1 MATPFPSDV
10 WIKALKDR
18 LNNSAAYAE
27 AAKNWEGDLYFQ
39 VDYAD
44 RAPALLYV
52 DLWHGQCRDA
62 YAVTETEAA
71 QKVAFRLSATMENF
85 IKVLKSELDPIQAMV
100 TGKIRVQGNMVMM
113 MKNIPAVLEFVRTAQ
128 QIETEFLV

>member
-1 MATPFPSDV
+1 MATPFPSDA

-18 LNNSAAYAE
+18 LNHNAAYAE

-39 VDYAD
+39 VDYAA
-44 RAPALLYV
+44 RSPALLYV
-52 DLWHGQCRDA
+52 DLWHGHCRDA
-62 YAVTETEAA
+62 FAVTETGTAPKA
-71 QKVAFRLSATMENF
+71 AFRLSASMENF

-100 TGKIRVQGNMVMM
+100 TGKIKVQGNMVMM

>member
-18 LNNSAAYAE
+18 LNNSAAYAQ

-62 YAVTETEAA
+62 YAVTGTETA
-71 QKVAFRLSATMENF
+71 QKAAFRLSATMENF

-113 MKNIPAVLEFVRTAQ
+113 MKNIPAVLEFVRTAR